1 MVQETRKASDVLLD
15 LESKVD
21 LLLGEIRAQ
30 NLNNKILSNKLNDL
44 IGRLDKQQAGPPKI
58 IVETVQS
65 PPPPAIV
72 PPGFAQIPAGD
83 PDRNIPFLAESKLPQ
98 DNSPQGFRRNS
109 RPETYAKN
117 KPPAQPPELQMPV
130 QLPPN
135 MKPPS
140 GRQANINPPPGRG
153 ENSEVVVSSQATHHN
168 KQGAGAVM
176 APPVTEMPQTEQSAP
191 LSHQGQIPVTQRC
204 VDKNGKSIFLADVEI
219 LDMASMQT
227 IFKTRTNGTGKW
239 MASLGIGAYRVTIRK
254 RESVS
259 KEKIESVQ
267 DIQIDGSQSRLE
279 LPMLIIK

>member
-1 MVQETRKASDVLLD
+1 MSEARKATDVLLD
-15 LESKVD
+15 LESKID
-21 LLLGEIRAQ
+21 ALLGEIRAQ
-30 NLNNKILSNKLNDL
+30 GLTSKILSNKLND
-44 IGRLDKQQAGPPKI
+44 IITRLDKQQAGPPKI

-72 PPGFAQIPAGD
+72 PPGFTQIPAGD

-98 DNSPQGFRRNS
+98 DNSPKGFRRNS
-109 RPETYAKN
+109 RPETYAKD
-117 KPPAQPPELQMPV
+117 KPPVQPPELQMPL

-135 MKPPS
+135 MPV
-140 GRQANINPPPGRG
+140 GRQGTAAPPPGRG
-153 ENSEVVVSSQATHHN
+153 GDSQVFVPPTATAPLSN
-168 KQGAGAVM
+168 KKGAGAVM
-176 APPVTEMPQTEQSAP
+176 ATPQQEPQNLAQVP
-191 LSHQGQIPVTQRC
+191 GQGQVPVTQRC

-219 LDMASMQT
+219 LDMATSQVV
-227 IFKTRTNGTGKW
+227 FKTRTNGTGKW

-267 DIQIDGSQSRLE
+267 DVQVDGSSSRLE